1 MNKNK
6 RILFVSPGC
15 PYPLI
20 DGGAIRI
27 YQDLMFLKRMGFA
40 IDLIY
45 VSHYDDDKIV
55 KEGLKSV
62 CDNVY
67 RYHISKIHSYW
78 NVLKGLILNNRK
90 PMQVNYFYL
99 PKVKKFIE
107 DHHSQYDMLFAVT
120 VRAAEYIRKCN
131 NTKVI
136 DYIDSI
142 ALGYEKGRHYKKDI
156 WRFLYDI
163 DYRLLSKYEKNIFD
177 DFNIRFIISDVDRKN
192 IIGASSKKMGIVR
205 NFYTIK
211 PGRTVPQREGNHN
224 IVFVGSMFYDPN
236 VVAAVYFV
244 KEVLP
249 SIVAKYPDTKFYI
262 VGNRPTRE
270 VQNLASDHVVVTG
283 YVDDV
288 WPYLQKA
295 GVIVVPMM
303 SGAGLQNKIL
313 EALSIRACIVTTI
326 TGAGGLVRDEGA
338 PLIANNTDEMI
349 SKICDVFE
357 MSIEHRKEMVDKGF
371 NYLLKY
377 YTEDVVFESFRQQF
391 HDLK

>member
-1 MNKNK
+1 MKK
-6 RILFVSPGC
+6 VLVVSPGC

-27 YQDLMFLKRMGFA
+27 YQDMMFLKRMGYSV
-40 IDLIY
+40 DLVY
-45 VSHYDDDKIV
+45 VSHYDDDNVV
-55 KEGLKSV
+55 KEGLKDI
-62 CDNVY
+62 CDNIY
-67 RYHISKIHSYW
+67 RYHISRIRSYW
-78 NVLKGLILNNRK
+78 NVLTGILINRK
-90 PMQVNYFYL
+90 PMQVNYFFL
-99 PKVKKFIE
+99 PKVKKFVTNIQ
-107 DHHSQYDMLFAVT
+107 SIYDMLFVVT
-120 VRAAEYIRKCN
+120 VRAAEYVRDCKN
-131 NTKVI
+131 VKVI
-136 DYIDSI
+136 DYVDSI
-142 ALGYEKGRHYKKDI
+142 ALNYEKGRHYKKNI

-163 DYRLLSKYEKNIFD
+163 DYRLLSKYEKDILD
-177 DFNIRFIISDVDRKN
+177 DFNIRFIISEVDRQN
-192 IIGASSKKMGIVR
+192 IISGSDKTIGIVR

-249 SIVAKYPDTKFYI
+249 GIIKEYPDVKFYI
-262 VGNRPTRE
+262 VGNRPTKE
-270 VQNLASDHVVVTG
+270 VLGLASEHVIVTG

-288 WPYLQKA
+288 WPYLENS
-295 GVIVVPMM
+295 GVVVVPMM

-338 PLIANNTDEMI
+338 PFIANNTNELI
-349 SKICDVFE
+349 SMICDYFE
-357 MSIEHRKEMVDKGF
+357 MSIEKRKEIVEKGY

-377 YTEDVVFESFRQQF
+377 YTEDVVYNSFKQQF
-391 HDLK
+391 ANN